1 MARPKTKVNK
11 SQAIRDYLQT
21 DPGAMP
27 KVVVAALKAQGIEVD
42 PRVVSAIKF
51 KMSAKK
57 PKRGRKPKSAK
68 PAKKRAAISAD
79 DLVQMKQLADKLGGL
94 NAAKRALDVLDS
106 LR

>member
-1 MARPKTKVNK
+1 MARPKAKVNK
-11 SQAIRDYLQT
+11 SKAIRDYLQT

-27 KVVVAALKAQGIEVD
+27 KVVVAALKAQGIDVS
-42 PRVVSAIKF
+42 PRVVSVVKF

-57 PKRGRKPKSAK
+57 SKRGRKPKSAK
-68 PAKKRAAISAD
+68 PASTRAPISAD

-94 NAAKRALDVLDS
+94 DAAKHALDVLDS

>member
-11 SQAIRDYLQT
+11 SQLIRDYLET

-27 KVVVAALKAQGIEVD
+27 RVIVAALKAQGVVVN
-42 PRVVSAIKF
+42 PRVVSIVKS
-51 KMSAKK
+51 KMMAKK
-57 PKRGRKPKSAK
+57 SKRGRKPKSAM
-68 PAKKRAAISAD
+68 PATQRAPISAD

-94 NAAKRALDVLDS
+94 DAAKRALDVLDS

>member
-11 SQAIRDYLQT
+11 SQLIRDYLET

-27 KVVVAALKAQGIEVD
+27 RVIVAALKAQGIDVD
-42 PRVVSAIKF
+42 PRVVSAVKF

-57 PKRGRKPKSAK
+57 SKRGRKPKLAK
-68 PAKKRAAISAD
+68 PAKKRAPISAD

-94 NAAKRALDVLDS
+94 DAAKRALDVLHALS
-106 LR
+106 